1 MGYSSLRRWSGFAAR
16 FVVPADAGVEGSY
29 LVEVSGPSHAESG
42 DIGIDGVEIVLRVA
56 VAAVDDGA
64 VASEVGVEE
73 FTVNVI
79 AVTVS
84 GVDLAKACLGSDV
97 WCAAVVAGHRFGDHT
112 VEVALEVAGS
122 DGAFIVEA
130 AVEIAP

>member
-97 WCAAVVAGHRFGDHT
+97 WCAAVVAGHGFGDR
-112 VEVALEVAGS
+112 GS
-122 DGAFIVEA
+122 R
-130 AVEIAP
+130 P

>member
-1 MGYSSLRRWSGFAAR
+1 M
-16 FVVPADAGVEGSY
+16 
-29 LVEVSGPSHAESG
+29 
-42 DIGIDGVEIVLRVA
+42 EIVLRVA

-97 WCAAVVAGHRFGDHT
+97 WCAAVVAGHGFGDHT

>member
-29 LVEVSGPSHAESG
+29 PVAVSGPPHAEAG

-64 VASEVGVEE
+64 VASEVGLEE

-84 GVDLAKACLGSDV
+84 GVDLGNPRLISDV
-97 WCAAVVAGHRFGDHT
+97 CCAAVVAGHGFGDHT
-112 VEVALEVAGS
+112 
-122 DGAFIVEA
+122 I
-130 AVEIAP
+130 